1 MNNILREKISEG
13 INFTYIP
20 EKKFK
25 TTVVSFSMFTP
36 LSKSEVSKNALL
48 PNLLSHSCKKY
59 PNLKDISIKLESL
72 YGASV
77 NSSLSKLG
85 DCQVINLC
93 AEALSGKFAY
103 ENPSNTADLT
113 NLLCEMIFEPNL
125 EDGKFKEE
133 NLELEKRQLI
143 EDILSEMN
151 DKKAYASRRCEE
163 IMFENDK
170 FGINILG
177 TIEEAKNLSSEQVTK
192 AWEDLLKSAHIEITV
207 IGKASYEAIISEFK
221 NRFAKI
227 NRQPQEMLKT
237 KVKEKAEEI
246 KEVTENMDVSQC
258 KLVMGLCA
266 GTAYPDKD
274 TPAMMVM
281 NALFGGTAQ
290 SKLFLNVREKLSL
303 CYYCSSR
310 YNKAKG
316 VIFISSG
323 VEKGKLKE
331 AKKEIINQLKEVKV
345 GNFAESDLAETK
357 MYLSQNMESISDS
370 LSSLA
375 SWYISQSFLGEM
387 KSPEELIKEIS
398 EVKREKVIEVANKI
412 TLDTVYTLCRNDK
425 EDK

>member
-20 EKKFK
+20 EEKFK
-25 TTVVSFSMFTP
+25 TNVISFSMFTP
-36 LSKSEVSKNALL
+36 LSKNEVSKNALL
-48 PNLLSHSCKKY
+48 PNLLSHSCKKF
-59 PNLKDISIKLESL
+59 PSLKDISIKLENL

-93 AEALSGKFAY
+93 AEGLSGKFAY
-103 ENPSNTADLT
+103 ENPNNTNDLT
-113 NLLCEMIFEPNL
+113 NLLCEMIFEPDL
-125 EDGKFKEE
+125 ENGKFKEK

-177 TIEEAKNLSSEQVTK
+177 TIEEAKNLTSEQVTK
-192 AWEDLLKSAHIEITV
+192 AWEDLLKSAHIEITA
-207 IGKASYEAIISEFK
+207 IGKASYESIISEFK
-221 NRFAKI
+221 RRFAKI
-227 NRQPQEMLKT
+227 NRQSQSVLKT

-258 KLVMGLCA
+258 KLVMGLQT
-266 GTAYPDKD
+266 GTAYPSKD
-274 TPAMMVM
+274 TSAMIVM

-323 VEKGKLKE
+323 VEKEKLKE

-357 MYLSQNMESISDS
+357 MYLSQNMESISDN
-370 LSSLA
+370 LSSLT
-375 SWYISQSFLGEM
+375 SWYVSQSFLGEM
-387 KSPEELIKEIS
+387 KSPEELIKEIN

-412 TLDTVYTLCRNDK
+412 TLDTVYTLCKTDK
-425 EDK
+425 EDE

>member
-20 EKKFK
+20 EEKFK

-36 LSKSEVSKNALL
+36 LSKRKVSENALL

-59 PNLKDISIKLESL
+59 PNLKNIGIKLESL

-93 AEALSGKFAY
+93 AEGLNGKFAY

-125 EDGKFKEE
+125 ENGKFKEE

-177 TIEEAKNLSSEQVTK
+177 TIEEAKNLTSEQVTK
-192 AWEDLLKSAHIEITV
+192 AWQELLKSAHIEITV
-207 IGKASYEAIISEFK
+207 IGKASYETIISEFK

-266 GTAYPDKD
+266 GTSYPDKD
-274 TPAMMVM
+274 TSAMIVM

-323 VEKGKLKE
+323 VEKEKLKE
-331 AKKEIINQLKEVKV
+331 AKKEIMNQLKEVKV

-357 MYLSQNMESISDS
+357 MYLSQSMESISDS
-370 LSSLA
+370 LSSLT

-412 TLDTVYTLCRNDK
+412 TLDTVYTLCKNDK

>member
-20 EKKFK
+20 EEKFK
-25 TTVVSFSMFTP
+25 PNVISFSMFTP

-48 PNLLSHSCKKY
+48 PNLLPHSCRQY
-59 PNLKDISIKLESL
+59 PTLKDISTKLEGL

-93 AEALSGKFAY
+93 AEGLSGKFAY
-103 ENPSNTADLT
+103 ENPNNTNDLT

-125 EDGKFKEE
+125 ENGKFKEE

-177 TIEEAKNLSSEQVTK
+177 TIEEAKSLTSEQVTK

-207 IGKASYEAIISEFK
+207 IGKASYESIISEFK
-221 NRFAKI
+221 SRFAKI
-227 NRQPQEMLKT
+227 NRQPQAMLET
-237 KVKEKAEEI
+237 KVKERAEEI

-258 KLVMGLCA
+258 KLVMGLYA
-266 GTAYPDKD
+266 GTAYPSKD
-274 TPAMMVM
+274 TSAMIVM

-323 VEKGKLKE
+323 VEKEKLKE

-370 LSSLA
+370 LSSLT

-387 KSPEELIKEIS
+387 KSPEELIKEIN

-412 TLDTVYTLCRNDK
+412 TLDTVYTLCKTDK
-425 EDK
+425 EDE

>member
-1 MNNILREKISEG
+1 
-13 INFTYIP
+13 
-20 EKKFK
+20 
-25 TTVVSFSMFTP
+25 MFTP

-48 PNLLSHSCKKY
+48 PNLLSHSCRQY
-59 PNLKDISIKLESL
+59 PTLKDISTKLEGL

-93 AEALSGKFAY
+93 AEGLSGKFAY
-103 ENPSNTADLT
+103 ENPNNTNDLT

-125 EDGKFKEE
+125 ENGKFKEE

-177 TIEEAKNLSSEQVTK
+177 TIEEAKSLTSEQVTK
-192 AWEDLLKSAHIEITV
+192 AWGDLLKSAHIEITV
-207 IGKASYEAIISEFK
+207 IGKASYESIISEFK
-221 NRFAKI
+221 SRFAKI
-227 NRQPQEMLKT
+227 NRQPQAMLET
-237 KVKEKAEEI
+237 KVKERAEEI

-258 KLVMGLCA
+258 KLVMGLYA
-266 GTAYPDKD
+266 GTAYPSKD
-274 TPAMMVM
+274 TSAMIVM

-323 VEKGKLKE
+323 VEKEKLKE

-370 LSSLA
+370 LSSLT

-387 KSPEELIKEIS
+387 KSPEELIKEIN

-412 TLDTVYTLCRNDK
+412 TLDTVYTLCKTDK
-425 EDK
+425 EDE